1 MTVFISNL
9 IYNFLIAFGVIIGA
23 SFFAGIGA
31 ILNNHPPLKT
41 MMEVSSAIKIWA
53 VAVAL
58 GGTFPSFEV
67 IDHGIFK
74 GEFRGVIKQIIY
86 ILIALIGANMACVFI
101 RFVKECAALW
111 IE

>member
-9 IYNFLIAFGVIIGA
+9 IYNFLIAFGVIMGA

-41 MMEVSSAIKIWA
+41 MIEVSSAIKIWA

-58 GGTFPSFEV
+58 GESFEV
-67 IDHGIFK
+67 IDQGIFK
-74 GEFRGVIKQIIY
+74 GEFRGLIKQIIY
-86 ILIALIGANMACVFI
+86 ILIALIGANMACIFI
-101 RFVKECAALW
+101 RLVKECAEIWL
-111 IE
+111 E